1 MRETAAWRNLGGK
14 TMKTLS
20 IRISEEEFQ
29 GVLQAYQTLQAF
41 LEKIVSPNELY
52 QTAFLTGLQE
62 AQKDIKARRIEEV
75 ANFENFSS

>member
-1 MRETAAWRNLGGK
+1 
-14 TMKTLS
+14 MKTLS

-29 GVLQAYQTLQAF
+29 GVLQAYQTLQTF

-62 AQKDIKARRIEEV
+62 AQQDIKAGRIEEV
-75 ANFENFSS
+75 ASFEDFTR